1 MWRVSR
7 ANLDYGLCPSYGR
20 LLLVPAT
27 ITDLQVANCAKH
39 RQGRPPMLT
48 FVIETKKQCCGAKII
63 YFGSSSGSTF
73 SLILAPAPVPA
84 LYCYLKMKKKI

>member
-48 FVIETKKQCCGAKII
+48 FVIEQK
-63 YFGSSSGSTF
+63 SSVAEQKLF
-73 SLILAPAPVPA
+73 ILAPAPAPLFPLFWLRLQFLPYIA
-84 LYCYLKMKKKI
+84 T